1 MDVASYEEVKSLS
14 ILREPDGDVSDWAP
28 EERLW
33 NVDSGSK
40 IFAVRPGVGGP
51 VTCEVWQ
58 GLPGLVLPHLVFEAP
73 LHIEDPAGVL
83 DSRLGWL
90 HGDRL
95 LAVFADVAEFAAGVQ
110 IVVTTGQMADAGGVP
125 GVQFLVVDVLV
136 RDFREP
142 PT

>member
-58 GLPGLVLPHLVFEAP
+58 GLPGLGLPHLVFEAP

-110 IVVTTGQMADAGGVP
+110 IVVTTGQ
-125 GVQFLVVDVLV
+125 
-136 RDFREP
+136 
-142 PT
+142 